1 MEAPGQ
7 RVRHIIGGLQ
17 LREFAQALAELF
29 AKRIVAERRAR
40 HADDRKGVGKAL
52 AARQPV
58 QRREQLAPGE
68 VPGCAEDHQ
77 DRRPGRRLDPETVAE
92 RVGVYR
98 QC

>member
-1 MEAPGQ
+1 
-7 RVRHIIGGLQ
+7 
-17 LREFAQALAELF
+17 
-29 AKRIVAERRAR
+29 
-40 HADDRKGVGKAL
+40 VGKAL

-58 QRREQLAPGE
+58 QRREQLSPRK

-77 DRRPGRRLDPETVAE
+77 DRRTGRRLDAETIAE